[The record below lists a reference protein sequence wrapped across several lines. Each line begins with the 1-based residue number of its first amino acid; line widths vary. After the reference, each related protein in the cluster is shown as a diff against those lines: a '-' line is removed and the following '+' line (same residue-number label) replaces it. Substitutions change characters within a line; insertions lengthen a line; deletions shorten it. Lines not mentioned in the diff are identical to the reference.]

1 MALRP
6 TELQIILTAT
16 RDIERVQQLAQQQP
30 RLQQE
35 FLISQFQHQ
44 IEERKRQAQKVAQP
58 DQAGVKKV
66 DSEGGEGQAQVR
78 KKKKGSADEGRD
90 DKDKPKQD
98 EHIIDLLI

>member
-35 FLISQFQHQ
+35 YLISQFQHQ

-58 DQAGVKKV
+58 DQAGVRKV
-66 DSEGGEGQAQVR
+66 DSEDHEAQEQAR
-78 KKKKGSADEGRD
+78 RKKKGSADEGRD
-90 DKDKPKQD
+90 DKDKPRDQ
-98 EHIIDLLI
+98 HIIDLLI

>member
-35 FLISQFQHQ
+35 YLISQFQHQ
-44 IEERKRQAQKVAQP
+44 IEERKHQAPKVAQP
-58 DQAGVKKV
+58 DQAAIKKV
-66 DSEGGEGQAQVR
+66 GAEGEEEQARAR
-78 KKKKGSADEGRD
+78 KRKRGPADDDRD
-90 DKDKPKQD
+90 DKDKPKEQ
-98 EHIIDLLI
+98 HIIDLLI